1 MGITQSN
8 TKRSAETAYLK
19 DHYPQNLVQFHKI
32 GVKLQNA
39 PEKENEVV
47 VEPDVHFQI
56 DGKEYLVF
64 FNNHLVEINTVL
76 NRWLENYFSKNYMIM
91 PDSIKNSVKQI
102 AEKGE
107 TDNGVIGFLKG
118 FVRGCIPFYGQ
129 YEAGRGC
136 YYAVS
141 RIFSSKSQEDH
152 ERLYQLAYHI
162 YKTKELIEKYG
173 SEIQSGKIC
182 AICIEKNFN
191 GKSEYITSCD
201 DKLYQKLESKLFET
215 MSSYQKSIDEKFN
228 DLKRFLYRCENNI
241 RPTLDEWRRLQFC
254 FVINRVNYYLTREE
268 ELLIDKRQYEEL
280 KTMAILRSRLNQLA
294 IKYKYLYL
302 TNKEILLGITMS
314 RFTILVDHTK
324 CKKIFIESSNVR
336 EFYKKI
342 DKRVNALVQ
351 ILSNEYSFS
360 KFTLEKIIETAQRLN
375 PDKNQDFM
383 DKLKK
388 EINEKEEE
396 REKLL
401 GNATT
406 EVGKVIIEKVES
418 ITDIAVSIYNIG
430 SLIQQ
435 FKIKDIIDYM
445 FTQNK
450 IENSNE
456 QQKEVKKENTNP
468 PKPETNSK
476 ENTHTNEQQ
485 KDVKKENTNP
495 PKPETNS
502 KENKE
507 IIQSSNTNK
516 QNNSL
521 HPLALNNTPLGIAI
535 KAIKPTPEQLDKLHS
550 SFNNFVDAH
559 SITDEI
565 ESCQEQLN
573 VLKKVQKLSNDF
585 INLLKL
591 NIVLQR
597 EWLLDEIDINEYLGI
612 IVTEDNRYVA
622 NPETS
627 FERKSNHKIYEI
639 EKVVNYNEYRKVLIK
654 TII

>member
-1 MGITQSN
+1 MLTKHSN
-8 TKRSAETAYLK
+8 TERMKRSAEIAYLK
-19 DHYPQNLVQFHKI
+19 EHYPQNLVRFHKI

-47 VEPDVHFQI
+47 VEHDVHFQI

-64 FNNHLVEINTVL
+64 FNNHLKEINTVL
-76 NRWLENYFSKNYMIM
+76 NRWLENEFSEHYIIM
-91 PDSIKNSVKQI
+91 PDI
-102 AEKGE
+102 AK
-107 TDNGVIGFLKG
+107 IIY
-118 FVRGCIPFYGQ
+118 R
-129 YEAGRGC
+129 
-136 YYAVS
+136 
-141 RIFSSKSQEDH
+141 
-152 ERLYQLAYHI
+152 LAYHV

-191 GKSEYITSCD
+191 GKSECMTDCD
-201 DKLYQKLESKLFET
+201 NEFYQKLESKLFEI
-215 MSSYQKSIDEKFN
+215 MSSYEKSKDEKLN
-228 DLKRFLYRCENNI
+228 DLNRFLYGCEKKIQPTVDEI
-241 RPTLDEWRRLQFC
+241 RRMCFC

-268 ELLIDKRQYEEL
+268 ELLSDKSYEEL
-280 KTMAILRSRLNQLA
+280 KTMTNLRKRLNQLA
-294 IKYKYLYL
+294 IKYKHLYL
-302 TNKEILLGITMS
+302 TNTQILLGITIS
-314 RFTILVDHTK
+314 RCKILVDNRK
-324 CKKIFIESSNVR
+324 CKTIFIESSNVR

-342 DKRVNALVQ
+342 NKRLDAEVQ
-351 ILSNEYSFS
+351 ILTNKYSFS
-360 KFTLEKIIETAQRLN
+360 KFTLEKIIKTAQNLN
-375 PDKNQDFM
+375 LDNNQDLI

-388 EINEKEEE
+388 EINEKKEE

-401 GNATT
+401 GNAAT

-450 IENSNE
+450 IEN
-456 QQKEVKKENTNP
+456 
-468 PKPETNSK
+468 
-476 ENTHTNEQQ
+476 TNEQQ

-516 QNNSL
+516 QINSL
-521 HPLALNNTPLGIAI
+521 HSLALNNTPLGIAL

-550 SFNNFVDAH
+550 SFNNFVDAQKL
-559 SITDEI
+559 TYEI
-565 ESCQEQLN
+565 ESFKEQLN
-573 VLKKVQKLSNDF
+573 VLENVQKLSNDF

-591 NIVLQR
+591 KIVLQR
-597 EWLLDEIDINEYLGI
+597 EWLFDEIDINEYLGI
-612 IVTEDNRYVA
+612 IVTEDNRYVV
-622 NPETS
+622 NPRTNS
-627 FERKSNHKIYEI
+627 ERKSNHKIYEI
-639 EKVVNYNEYRKVLIK
+639 EKVLNYNEGNEEY
-654 TII
+654 